1 MKLFSNRSNGFTIRV
16 LVQKLFG
23 SLPLL
28 KCLWLVGQQHTECE
42 LAGAWFKC
50 TPQN

>member
-1 MKLFSNRSNGFTIRV
+1 MKLFSNCANDFTIRV
-16 LVQKLFG
+16 LVQKLLG

-28 KCLWLVGQQHTECE
+28 KCLWLVGKQHTECE
-42 LAGAWFKC
+42 LAGGQLKC

>member
-23 SLPLL
+23 SLPF
-28 KCLWLVGQQHTECE
+28 TEMP
-42 LAGAWFKC
+42 LACRTTAY
-50 TPQN
+50 